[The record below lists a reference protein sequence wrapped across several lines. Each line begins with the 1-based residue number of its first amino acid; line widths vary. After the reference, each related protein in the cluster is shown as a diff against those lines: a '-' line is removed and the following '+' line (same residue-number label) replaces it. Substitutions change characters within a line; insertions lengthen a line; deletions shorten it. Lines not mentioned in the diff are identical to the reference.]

1 MSTDT
6 SSTRDTSL
14 PPANGSVVG
23 VPDPASE
30 ARGRTFAHVDLQPWP
45 QALFGDGSGPAG
57 AAPSGGRHHPP
68 LEFIERAVRSGDRV
82 CPYGVSRI
90 AIAFGPDAEA
100 VAPNVLGERLARA
113 VTQSLHDRRNRA
125 DRHRRPAPSESR
137 ELGPPVPEVNRPDR
151 PDGGDGPGAAI
162 VVDRL
167 LGRTGSTA
175 DRWRATSVL
184 SATAA
189 DPVRRLRLRTLVPC
203 AVEPPTRYRARHDDP
218 LPPDR
223 GRPSLGAV
231 LVVDPDPT
239 ATGLP
244 GLAAL
249 ATSSSAEGL
258 GFKVGVISLP
268 SGAEPVA
275 EVDGVALD
283 LVVLMVGSEPDGTH
297 LTWSSS
303 TWCIPAQLTAA
314 YHRLGI
320 DVLAVSAGAGAGALA
335 GCLEQGA
342 SVLFELNALPDELSA
357 LSRTGSLSTDRTIN
371 RHSPGMP
378 LPLQSLLQLTSS
390 ERRVLFYLT
399 GGRSAQEIAENS
411 VISLAT
417 VRSHIRSILRKLGV
431 RSQLA
436 AVAMA
441 NRRGHNLTEPV
452 HLS

>member
-1 MSTDT
+1 
-6 SSTRDTSL
+6 
-14 PPANGSVVG
+14 VG
-23 VPDPASE
+23 ASD
-30 ARGRTFAHVDLQPWP
+30 AAGDRRGRTFAHVDLQLSPL
-45 QALFGDGSGPAG
+45 ARSS
-57 AAPSGGRHHPP
+57 SGGRHSELASSGGLHRPP
-68 LEFIERAVRSGDRV
+68 LEFIERTVRSGDRV

-90 AIAFGPDAEA
+90 VVAFGPDAEA
-100 VAPNVLGERLARA
+100 VAPNVLGRRLARA
-113 VTQSLHDRRNRA
+113 VSQSLDEGR
-125 DRHRRPAPSESR
+125 
-137 ELGPPVPEVNRPDR
+137 
-151 PDGGDGPGAAI
+151 DGGDRQPATLPDGQPGTPVPGANGSGRPNATSGPGAVI
-162 VVDRL
+162 VVDRM
-167 LGRTGSTA
+167 LGRSASVA
-175 DRWRATSVL
+175 DRWPAAPLL
-184 SATAA
+184 SATAE
-189 DPVRRLRLRTLVPC
+189 DPVRRLRRRTLVACTVGRPGG
-203 AVEPPTRYRARHDDP
+203 YGARHDDV
-218 LPPDR
+218 LPAADDR
-223 GRPSLGAV
+223 QTLGAV

-239 ATGLP
+239 ATGMP

-249 ATSSSAEGL
+249 ATCTSAEGL

-268 SGAEPVA
+268 GDAEPVA

-314 YHRLGI
+314 YHALGI

-357 LSRTGSLSTDRTIN
+357 LGRTGSLSTERTIDRN
-371 RHSPGMP
+371 SPG
-378 LPLQSLLQLTSS
+378 LPASLQSLLQLTSS

-399 GGRSAQEIAENS
+399 GGRSAQEIADEL

-436 AVAMA
+436 AVAVA
-441 NRRGHNLTEPV
+441 NRRGHNLSEPV
-452 HLS
+452 HSK

>member
-1 MSTDT
+1 MH
-6 SSTRDTSL
+6 R
-14 PPANGSVVG
+14 
-23 VPDPASE
+23 
-30 ARGRTFAHVDLQPWP
+30 
-45 QALFGDGSGPAG
+45 
-57 AAPSGGRHHPP
+57 PP

-90 AIAFGPDAEA
+90 IVAFGPDAEA

-113 VTQSLHDRRNRA
+113 VSQSLHDRRNGV
-125 DRHRRPAPSESR
+125 DRHPTPPESG
-137 ELGPPVPEVNRPDR
+137 GPGIPVPGADGSGRPDE
-151 PDGGDGPGAAI
+151 GDGPSAAI

-167 LGRTGSTA
+167 VGRTGSVA
-175 DRWRATSVL
+175 DRWRATPLL
-184 SATAA
+184 SATAE

-203 AVEPPTRYRARHDDP
+203 PVGPPTGYRARHDDP

-223 GRPSLGAV
+223 DRPNLGAV
-231 LVVDPDPT
+231 LVVDPDPA

-268 SGAEPVA
+268 GGAEPVA

-297 LTWSSS
+297 LSWSSS

-342 SVLFELNALPDELSA
+342 AVLFELNALPDELSA
-357 LSRTGSLSTDRTIN
+357 LSRTGSLSSEGTFD

-378 LPLQSLLQLTSS
+378 APLQSLLQLTSS

-399 GGRSAQEIAENS
+399 GGRSAQEIAEEL

-417 VRSHIRSILRKLGV
+417 VRSHIRSILRKRGV

-441 NRRGHNLTEPV
+441 NRRGHHLTGPA
-452 HLS
+452 HLSH

>member
-1 MSTDT
+1 MH
-6 SSTRDTSL
+6 R
-14 PPANGSVVG
+14 
-23 VPDPASE
+23 
-30 ARGRTFAHVDLQPWP
+30 
-45 QALFGDGSGPAG
+45 
-57 AAPSGGRHHPP
+57 PP
-68 LEFIERAVRSGDRV
+68 LEFIERTVRSGDRV

-90 AIAFGPDAEA
+90 VVAFGPDAEA

-113 VTQSLHDRRNRA
+113 VSQSLHDRRNGV
-125 DRHRRPAPSESR
+125 DHSAPS
-137 ELGPPVPEVNRPDR
+137 GPPVPGANGAGRPDAADE
-151 PDGGDGPGAAI
+151 PSAAI
-162 VVDRL
+162 VVDRV
-167 LGRTGSTA
+167 LGATASVA
-175 DRWRATSVL
+175 DRWRAAPLL
-184 SATAA
+184 SATAE

-203 AVEPPTRYRARHDDP
+203 IVGPPTRYRARHDDL
-218 LPPDR
+218 LPPDHDR
-223 GRPSLGAV
+223 QALGAV

-239 ATGLP
+239 STGTP

-249 ATSSSAEGL
+249 ATCSSAEGL

-268 SGAEPVA
+268 GDAEPVA
-275 EVDGVALD
+275 EVDGVPLD

-314 YHRLGI
+314 YHGLGI

-357 LSRTGSLSTDRTIN
+357 LGRTGSLSTEGTVD

-378 LPLQSLLQLTSS
+378 TPLQSLLQLTSS

-399 GGRSAQEIAENS
+399 GGRSAQEIAEEL

-441 NRRGHNLTEPV
+441 NRRGLNLAEPA
-452 HLS
+452 HLP

>member
-1 MSTDT
+1 MSTE
-6 SSTRDTSL
+6 SSTTRDSSL
-14 PPANGSVVG
+14 SPARGRTG
-23 VPDPASE
+23 DAS
-30 ARGRTFAHVDLQPWP
+30 AATGGRRGRTFAHVDLQPSPLTRSWGGTRGTDP
-45 QALFGDGSGPAG
+45 FVTGPAL
-57 AAPSGGRHHPP
+57 SPP
-68 LEFIERAVRSGDRV
+68 LEFIERTVRSGDRV

-90 AIAFGPDAEA
+90 VVAFGPDAEA
-100 VAPNVLGERLARA
+100 VAPNVLGQRLARA
-113 VTQSLHDRRNRA
+113 VTQSLHDRRNLV
-125 DRHRRPAPSESR
+125 DRRPATSPGGEP
-137 ELGPPVPEVNRPDR
+137 GTPVPGADGTDR
-151 PDGGDGPGAAI
+151 PEAGNGPGAAI

-167 LGRTGSTA
+167 LGRGTSAA
-175 DRWRATSVL
+175 DRWHATPLLRAT
-184 SATAA
+184 AE
-189 DPVRRLRLRTLVPC
+189 DPVRRLRRRTLVAC
-203 AVEPPTRYRARHDDP
+203 TVGPPASYGARHDDL
-218 LPPDR
+218 LPSDLDR
-223 GRPSLGAV
+223 QALGAV

-239 ATGLP
+239 ATGMP

-249 ATSSSAEGL
+249 ATCSSAEGL

-268 SGAEPVA
+268 GDAEPVA

-283 LVVLMVGSEPDGTH
+283 LVVLMVGSEPDDTH

-320 DVLAVSAGAGAGALA
+320 DVLAVSAGGGAGALA

-342 SVLFELNALPDELSA
+342 SVLFELNALPGVLSA
-357 LSRTGSLSTDRTIN
+357 VGRTGSLSTEGTID

-378 LPLQSLLQLTSS
+378 APLQSLLQLTSS

-399 GGRSAQEIAENS
+399 GGRSAQEIAEEL

-441 NRRGHNLTEPV
+441 NRRGHNLTEPA
-452 HLS
+452 HIP

>member
-1 MSTDT
+1 MSTES
-6 SSTRDTSL
+6 SSTRYGSL
-14 PPANGSVVG
+14 ATGRGWVG
-23 VPDPASE
+23 DAPGAAGDRP
-30 ARGRTFAHVDLQPWP
+30 GRTFAHVDLQPSP
-45 QALFGDGSGPAG
+45 QAQSWGGTEGTDPFVTGPAL
-57 AAPSGGRHHPP
+57 SPP
-68 LEFIERAVRSGDRV
+68 LEFIERTVRSGDRV

-90 AIAFGPDAEA
+90 VVAFGPDAEA

-113 VTQSLHDRRNRA
+113 VSQSLHDRRNGV
-125 DRHRRPAPSESR
+125 DRHHPTVQGVEPGAS
-137 ELGPPVPEVNRPDR
+137 VPGADGSDR
-151 PDGGDGPGAAI
+151 PDAVERPGAAI

-167 LGRTGSTA
+167 LGRGASVA
-175 DRWRATSVL
+175 DRWRASPL
-184 SATAA
+184 LNATVE
-189 DPVRRLRLRTLVPC
+189 DPVRRLRRRTLVRC
-203 AVEPPTRYRARHDDP
+203 TVGPPTGYRARHDD
-218 LPPDR
+218 LHPPDDAR
-223 GRPSLGAV
+223 QTLGAV

-239 ATGLP
+239 ATGTP

-249 ATSSSAEGL
+249 ATCSSAEGL

-268 SGAEPVA
+268 GDGDPVT

-314 YHRLGI
+314 YHRLGV

-342 SVLFELNALPDELSA
+342 SVLFELNALPDELST
-357 LSRTGSLSTDRTIN
+357 LGRTGSLSTEATIDRD
-371 RHSPGMP
+371 SPGMP
-378 LPLQSLLQLTSS
+378 AALQSLLQLTSS

-399 GGRSAQEIAENS
+399 GGRSAQEIADEL

-441 NRRGHNLTEPV
+441 NRRGHNLTEPA
-452 HLS
+452 HLA

>member
-1 MSTDT
+1 MSIET
-6 SSTRDTSL
+6 SGTRNEGTTGGRGWAGD
-14 PPANGSVVG
+14 
-23 VPDPASE
+23 ASGE
-30 ARGRTFAHVDLQPWP
+30 TTGRSDRTFAHVDLRPSP
-45 QALFGDGSGPAG
+45 PGPARGG
-57 AAPSGGRHHPP
+57 ARTTDGLVTGPVLSPP

-90 AIAFGPDAEA
+90 VVAFGPDAEA

-113 VTQSLHDRRNRA
+113 VSQSLHDRRNGV
-125 DRHRRPAPSESR
+125 DRR
-137 ELGPPVPEVNRPDR
+137 PPVPQGVEPGTPAPGTDGSDR
-151 PDGGDGPGAAI
+151 PHGVGGPGAVI
-162 VVDRL
+162 VVDRMP
-167 LGRTGSTA
+167 GCGASAA
-175 DRWRATSVL
+175 DRWQAGPLLRAT
-184 SATAA
+184 AE
-189 DPVRRLRLRTLVPC
+189 DPVRRLRHRTLIPC
-203 AVEPPTRYRARHDDP
+203 AVGPPTGFRARHDDH
-218 LPPDR
+218 LPPDEDR
-223 GRPSLGAV
+223 QALGAV

-239 ATGLP
+239 ATGMP

-249 ATSSSAEGL
+249 ATCSSAEGL

-268 SGAEPVA
+268 GDAEPVT

-303 TWCIPAQLTAA
+303 TWSIPAQLTAA
-314 YHRLGI
+314 YHGLGI

-357 LSRTGSLSTDRTIN
+357 LGRTGSLSTEGTID

-378 LPLQSLLQLTSS
+378 APLQSLLQLTSS

-399 GGRSAQEIAENS
+399 GGRSAQEIADEL

-436 AVAMA
+436 AVAVA
-441 NRRGHNLTEPV
+441 NRHVPT
-452 HLS
+452 